1 MSWIAYHITEI
12 IRYAFGVVL
21 GGAITLGVN
30 LYLQSRERRKQYAI
44 WNRDNIYSPLYD
56 EITSIL
62 EKLDSFENPFY
73 ATVTLN
79 SWVKLSPSSQLRVP
93 PDVTRRIDKVHT
105 EARDYYEAYRDA
117 EKILDKKIDDVLFQI
132 KDELKEIHDYLKR
145 EIVDTCKGDF
155 FAGKILKSK
164 QHRLPLETLLP
175 LRKGSSLTFK
185 SFFAKVCTSIE
196 GKSEMM
202 KLRQKRKQLIEI
214 THNLESYL
222 ESRINY
228 ILKKFESKLVRI

>member
-1 MSWIAYHITEI
+1 MSWIASHLTEI
-12 IRYAFGVVL
+12 IRYAFSVIL

-56 EITSIL
+56 EIKSIH

-73 ATVTLN
+73 ATATLN

-93 PDVTRRIDKVHT
+93 PDLTRQIDKFHIQ
-105 EARDYYEAYRDA
+105 ASDYYGAYRDA
-117 EKILDKKIDDVLFQI
+117 EKFLDKKVDDVLFEI

-145 EIVDTCKGDF
+145 EILDTCKSDF
-155 FAGKILKSK
+155 FAGKILKNK
-164 QHRLPLETLLP
+164 RHRLPLESILP
-175 LRKGSSLTFK
+175 IKDGSSLTFEF
-185 SFFAKVCTSIE
+185 FFAKVSTLIE
-196 GKSEMM
+196 GKSEIIE
-202 KLRQKRKQLIEI
+202 LRHKRKQLIEM
-214 THNLESYL
+214 THNLENYL

-228 ILKKFESKLVRI
+228 ILKKFESKLIRI